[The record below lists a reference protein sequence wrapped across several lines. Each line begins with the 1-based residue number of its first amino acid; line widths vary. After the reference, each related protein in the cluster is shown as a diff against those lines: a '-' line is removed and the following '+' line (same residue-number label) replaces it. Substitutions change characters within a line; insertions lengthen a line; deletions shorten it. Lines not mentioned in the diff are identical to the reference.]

1 MLTAL
6 KDGATRSHFCY
17 TSAIFP
23 RFWCCNMQ
31 QPIDFNQFVYVSVSH
46 CLVVNVSLKQRVN
59 VTQKHVGQ
67 VFSKLFLYQYLYQ
80 KSDP

>member
-1 MLTAL
+1 
-6 KDGATRSHFCY
+6 
-17 TSAIFP
+17 
-23 RFWCCNMQ
+23 MQ
-31 QPIDFNQFVYVSVSH
+31 QSIDFNQFVYVSVSH